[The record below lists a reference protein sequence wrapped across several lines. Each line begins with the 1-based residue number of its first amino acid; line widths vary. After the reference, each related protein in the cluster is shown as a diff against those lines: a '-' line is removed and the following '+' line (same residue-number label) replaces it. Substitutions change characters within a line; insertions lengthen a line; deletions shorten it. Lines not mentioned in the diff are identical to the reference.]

1 MRVREAALAALVLVA
16 LAVGLAACGGG
27 GGGGETEGAGATA
40 GTATV
45 AAGTATAA
53 AGNGTRV
60 TVTETEF
67 ELALSQTSFTPG
79 TYTFVVEN
87 TGSIDHA
94 LEVEGQGLEEET
106 ETIAPGSSA
115 ELTVTLEA
123 GTYELYCPVGNH
135 RDQGMTLDVDV
146 S

>member
-1 MRVREAALAALVLVA
+1 MRLA
-16 LAVGLAACGGG
+16 
-27 GGGGETEGAGATA
+27 
-40 GTATV
+40 
-45 AAGTATAA
+45 
-53 AGNGTRV
+53 GTRV
-60 TVTETEF
+60 AVTETEF
-67 ELALSQTSFTPG
+67 EITLSETSFTPG

-87 TGSIDHA
+87 AGSTDHA

-135 RDQGMTLDVDV
+135 QDQGMTIDIDVA
-146 S
+146 